1 MYQLQ
6 LEAGITNFFII
17 KNREQRKLFKHYLWS
32 VNEWPIDK
40 GTEDTNLKKKVVPVV
55 EKTLNVSDL
64 RFLIINK

>member
-40 GTEDTNLKKKVVPVV
+40 GTEGANLKKKKL
-55 EKTLNVSDL
+55 EKLSQL
-64 RFLIINK
+64 LKKLLM

>member
-1 MYQLQ
+1 MFLLQ

-40 GTEDTNLKKKVVPVV
+40 GTEDANLKEKK
-55 EKTLNVSDL
+55 T
-64 RFLIINK
+64 